1 MRAITRPSVPVT
13 PASDRATHLVL
24 SITAQS
30 PHNATSNPTRAVLF
44 DLGNVVLELDVRR
57 VFAHW
62 ADLSGESIDTLIGR
76 WALDDAYKRHE
87 IGQLDFRDYAAHL
100 GRLLDIDLPTSGW
113 RAGWNALFR
122 GPYPNVTA
130 RLPDLSARLPCFCFT
145 NTNPTHQAQWQSD
158 FPDVITDFQ
167 KVYVSSEIGRRKPDP
182 ESYRWVASDMGF
194 LPGEIHFIDDSPENI
209 EGAISAGMNATLVRN
224 EADVVAA
231 MDALLS

>member
-1 MRAITRPSVPVT
+1 MPPAPGLRGRASV
-13 PASDRATHLVL
+13 
-24 SITAQS
+24 AQS
-30 PHNATSNPTRAVLF
+30 KDNATPNPTQAVLF
-44 DLGNVVLELDVRR
+44 DLGNVILDLDVRR

-62 ADLSGESIDTLIGR
+62 ADLSGEPIESLTSR
-76 WALDDAYKRHE
+76 WVLDDAYKRHE
-87 IGQLDFRDYAAHL
+87 VGELDFHDYAAHL
-100 GRLLDIDLPTSGW
+100 GGLLGIELSTSDW

-122 GPYPNVTA
+122 GPYPGVAA

-158 FPDVITDFQ
+158 FPDVIADFR

-194 LPGEIHFIDDSPENI
+194 LPGEIHFIDDSRENI
-209 EGAISAGMNATLVRN
+209 DGAISAGMRATLVRN

>member
-62 ADLSGESIDTLIGR
+62 ADLSGESIDTLITR
-76 WALDDAYKRHE
+76 WVLDDAYKRHE
-87 IGQLDFRDYAAHL
+87 IGQLDFHDYAAHL
-100 GRLLDIDLPTSGW
+100 GSLLGIELSASEW

-122 GPYPNVTA
+122 GPFPDVAA
-130 RLPDLSARLPCFCFT
+130 RLPNLSARLPCFCFT
-145 NTNPTHQAQWQSD
+145 NTNPTHQARWQSD
-158 FPDVITDFQ
+158 YPDAIEEFR
-167 KVYVSSEIGRRKPDP
+167 KIYVSSEIGRRKPDP
-182 ESYRWVASDMGF
+182 DAYRWVANDMGF
-194 LPGEIHFIDDSPENI
+194 APREIHFIDDSRENVD
-209 EGAISAGMNATLVRN
+209 GAIRAGMHATLVRS